1 MRAWLDTLLAPSGL
15 TPHGFCLAWEPG
27 LIWLYAISDSLIAIS
42 YYSIPIALLVVVRQ
56 RRDLAYPWVLWLFA
70 AFIMACGTTHVF
82 DSLTLW
88 VPAYWPAGIAKAL
101 TAILSMVTA
110 LLLWPLI
117 PKILALPSQTTMQ
130 IANVRLAESEA
141 RYRALFTQAPVAM
154 YALNAAQRI
163 AAVSDAWLD
172 LFGYERGEV
181 IGTPIAAFQV
191 RTLADN
197 PGEAPARDL
206 ERRFRCKSG
215 KVLDVLISTS
225 TPPAGHE
232 GGLWRSISVVSDI
245 TARKRAEAALHETEA
260 RLRQSEKLTAL
271 GQLAGGIAHDFNN
284 ILQMVQSGASL
295 IRHRAGDPVAVA
307 RLAGMVEEAAS
318 RGTSVSRRLLAFARR
333 EELRAEP
340 IELPVLLR
348 GLQEVLHYTLG
359 AAIAVRLDVPASLPP
374 VLADRGQLETVLV
387 NLATNARDAMPA
399 GGGLI
404 MAARLGAAPANLR
417 LPPGVYLRIS
427 ITDTGAGMDPA
438 TLARAGEPFFT
449 TKANGRGTGL
459 GLSIARS
466 FAEHSGGVMEITSTE
481 GVGTT
486 VDLWLP
492 ITPAAAALVPDIE
505 VMPAAEP
512 RRVLIVDDETLLRE
526 IVAEQLQAMGF
537 EVHQAEDGNAALAV
551 LASTVRID
559 VLVTDLSM
567 PGIDGI
573 ALIRIA
579 QSSRP
584 DLPAILLTGYAGS
597 VEPATEGA
605 SFSLMRKPVT
615 GPQLARMVR
624 GAVAA

>member
-82 DSLTLW
+82 DALTLW

-117 PKILALPSQTTMQ
+117 PRILALPSQTTMQ
-130 IANVRLAESEA
+130 IANARLAESEA
-141 RYRALFTQAPVAM
+141 RYRALFTQAPAAM
-154 YALNAAQRI
+154 YALDAAQRI

-172 LFGYERGEV
+172 LFGYDRGEV
-181 IGTPIAAFQV
+181 IGTPIGAFQV
-191 RTLADN
+191 RSVSDH

-206 ERRFRCKSG
+206 ERRFRCRSG
-215 KVLDVLISTS
+215 RVLDVLLSTS
-225 TPPAGHE
+225 TPAGHE
-232 GGLWRSISVVSDI
+232 GGLWRSICVVSDI
-245 TARKRAEAALHETEA
+245 TARKRAETALYETET

-284 ILQMVQSGASL
+284 ILQMVQSGAAL
-295 IRHRAGDPVAVA
+295 IHHRADDPVAVA
-307 RLAGMVEEAAS
+307 RLASMVEEAAS

-340 IELPVLLR
+340 IELLMLLR
-348 GLQEVLHYTLG
+348 GLQEVLRYTLG
-359 AAIAVRLDVPASLPP
+359 AAIVVRLDVPPSLPP

-387 NLATNARDAMPA
+387 NLATNARDAMLD
-399 GGGLI
+399 GGTMT
-404 MAARLGAAPANLR
+404 MAARLAAAPANGR
-417 LPPGVYLRIS
+417 LAPGLYLRIS
-427 ITDTGAGMDPA
+427 VADTGAGMDAA

-466 FAEHSGGVMEITSTE
+466 FAEHSGGVMEIASTK
-481 GVGTT
+481 GAGTT

-492 ITPAAAALVPDIE
+492 ITPTAAATREPDTE
-505 VMPAAEP
+505 SMQATEP
-512 RRVLIVDDETLLRE
+512 CRVLIVDDETLLRE
-526 IVAEQLQAMGF
+526 IVAEQLQQMGF
-537 EVHQAEDGNAALAV
+537 EVHQAEDANAALAV
-551 LASTVRID
+551 LASSVRID

-567 PGIDGI
+567 PGMDGI

-579 QSSRP
+579 QSNRP

-605 SFSLMRKPVT
+605 SFRLMRKPVT
-615 GPQLARMVR
+615 GPQLARMVH
-624 GAVAA
+624 GAVPA